1 MRRTVYRGKTYIG
14 IDNGVSG
21 SIGIIPSS
29 GVGARLINTPTFSV
43 FNYTKEARKITRVD
57 TVSLISFLSRDVLES
72 PFAIIERPMVNPARF
87 QATQSALRA
96 LEATL
101 IVLEGLNI
109 PYQFMDS
116 KEWQK
121 SILPRGIK
129 GSDVLKAASL
139 DIGKRLFPQFAKQF
153 KKDADGILIAEYA
166 RRERL

>member
-29 GVGARLINTPTFSV
+29 GANAKMIITPTFSA
-43 FNYTKEARKITRVD
+43 FNYTKQVKKLTRID
-57 TVSLISFLSRDVLES
+57 TMALKQFLRSSRIES
-72 PFAIIERPMVNPARF
+72 PFAVIERPMVNPTRF
-87 QATQSALRA
+87 LATQSALRA

-101 IVLEGLNI
+101 IALEGLSI
-109 PYQFMDS
+109 PYQFIDS

-121 SILPRGIK
+121 GILPRGIK
-129 GSDVLKAASL
+129 GSDILKAASL
-139 DIGKRLFPQFAKQF
+139 DIGNRLFPQFTTMY
-153 KKDADGILIAEYA
+153 KKDADGILIAEWA